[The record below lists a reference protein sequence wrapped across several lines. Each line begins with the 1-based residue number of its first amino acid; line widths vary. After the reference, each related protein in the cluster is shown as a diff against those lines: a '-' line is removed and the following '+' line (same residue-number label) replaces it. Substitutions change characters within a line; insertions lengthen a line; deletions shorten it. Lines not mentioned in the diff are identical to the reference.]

1 MQFIKLNLSIIFSL
15 ILFSSFSSNVSFAQE
30 NSSNSFVGLEE
41 IIVTAQKREQNINE
55 VGMSIDVASGQQLE
69 NAGIKDMIDL
79 GRLVSGFTANSN
91 YYGTYTYTIR
101 GVGFQD
107 TALASNGAVSINID
121 EMPIPFS
128 ALTTGVVLD
137 IERVEVLKG
146 PQGTLFG
153 QNTTGGAINY
163 IANKPTDEFE
173 AGIRLQYGSFN
184 EIDITGFISGP
195 ISENLSYRLA
205 AKSWTSDGDQ
215 KMYSGEEANGPDPI
229 WVANGR
235 SYTYDKEAGEK
246 DFQNMRLSFAYEPAD
261 NFSALLTLSAWRDQ
275 SDSRRPQ
282 FISTFQ
288 KNPVRSPRAQLANY
302 PRAPKDNRAADWG
315 PCVNAAGGKPENI
328 TGNIDIEGNPE
339 NLNNRLLDN
348 CKPAARDNEYFSAT
362 LRMDYD
368 VSDSVTLTSQTSY
381 NTLDREQLVE
391 ADGTIYQNYESI
403 QTGDIEVLF
412 QELRLSGNFSNDGTW
427 VVGANY
433 ERTETYDKFIA
444 TYGFSTAVP
453 VQVFTL
459 NPLCCNGLFN
469 DQETDTMSIFGSMEY
484 PIMENLDLTLGIR
497 YTDQERSYVSCG
509 IDGGDGSWTNTGNEI
524 QSLLQLLGGY
534 DVVGGSTPI
543 GGCGTASL
551 TPPTFHA
558 PQPGYAKE
566 LNEDNVSWK
575 VGFTYDGIEDS
586 LYWFTVTQG
595 FKSGSSPMVAS
606 ASEAQ
611 HVAVVQEEL
620 LAYELGTKLTLQDG
634 RVQLNAA
641 AFFYDYK
648 DKQVLG
654 AFEDLIFGSLGGLVN
669 VPESEITGFEASLE
683 WYPTNNFRVVGS
695 LLHLDTEITGEF
707 RSFDRFSAGI
717 NAGTKNFKG
726 QELPAVPD
734 LYANF
739 DFEYTWQLNNG
750 NTAFIGTNVSHRSDT
765 KAFFYDQCNEPG
777 VPCTSEVIET
787 YQPGDT
793 NLVINSRT
801 LVDIRAGVEFQDW
814 TVQVYGQNIFDKYY
828 WNWASAPVDTIW
840 RYTGLP
846 RTYGIALSRNF

>member
-1 MQFIKLNLSIIFSL
+1 
-15 ILFSSFSSNVSFAQE
+15 
-30 NSSNSFVGLEE
+30 
-41 IIVTAQKREQNINE
+41 
-55 VGMSIDVASGQQLE
+55 
-69 NAGIKDMIDL
+69 
-79 GRLVSGFTANSN
+79 
-91 YYGTYTYTIR
+91 
-101 GVGFQD
+101 
-107 TALASNGAVSINID
+107 
-121 EMPIPFS
+121 
-128 ALTTGVVLD
+128 
-137 IERVEVLKG
+137 
-146 PQGTLFG
+146 
-153 QNTTGGAINY
+153 
-163 IANKPTDEFE
+163 
-173 AGIRLQYGSFN
+173 
-184 EIDITGFISGP
+184 
-195 ISENLSYRLA
+195 
-205 AKSWTSDGDQ
+205 
-215 KMYSGEEANGPDPI
+215 
-229 WVANGR
+229 
-235 SYTYDKEAGEK
+235 
-246 DFQNMRLSFAYEPAD
+246 
-261 NFSALLTLSAWRDQ
+261 
-275 SDSRRPQ
+275 
-282 FISTFQ
+282 
-288 KNPVRSPRAQLANY
+288 
-302 PRAPKDNRAADWG
+302 
-315 PCVNAAGGKPENI
+315 
-328 TGNIDIEGNPE
+328 
-339 NLNNRLLDN
+339 
-348 CKPAARDNEYFSAT
+348 
-362 LRMDYD
+362 MDYD

-427 VVGANY
+427 VLGANY

-534 DVVGGSTPI
+534 PVVGGSTPI

-717 NAGTKNFKG
+717 NAGTKNFQG

-801 LVDIRAGVEFQDW
+801 LVDIRAGVEFKDW

-846 RTYGIALSRNF
+846 RTYGIAFSRNF